1 MLKYIGKRILMMIP
15 VVLGISFIIF
25 SILALTPGDP
35 AQMILGENASLE
47 DIQQLREEM
56 GLNENF
62 LIRYVKYMAD
72 AVRLDFGESYRT
84 SLPVVEEILTRLPN
98 TFSLAFFG
106 IGLSVVIGVPIG
118 IISAVKQYS
127 IFDTVSLGLALI
139 MTSIPAFWLGLMLL
153 LVFALKLGWFPA
165 IGITDWTGF
174 VLPSVTLAIGSMAT
188 MIRMTRST
196 MLEVIREDYIRTAR
210 SKGASEGRIIR
221 RHELRNAL
229 LPIITIIGINFGL
242 QMGGAMICETVFS
255 IPGMG
260 SLMITSVRQKDV
272 PMVMAAV
279 LFVAIAI
286 SLINLLIDII
296 YAFVDPRIKSQ
307 YVKTSR

>member
-25 SILALTPGDP
+25 TILALTPGDP

-47 DIQQLREEM
+47 DIEQLREEM

-62 LIRYVKYMAD
+62 LVRYVKYMAD
-72 AVRLDFGESYRT
+72 AIRLDFGESYRT
-84 SLPVVEEILTRLPN
+84 GLPVVEEILTRLPN
-98 TFSLAFFG
+98 TFALAFFG

-153 LVFALKLGWFPA
+153 LVFALRLGWFPA

-174 VLPSVTLAIGSMAT
+174 VMPSVTQASGSMAV

-210 SKGASEGRIIR
+210 SKGASEGRIIKK
-221 RHELRNAL
+221 HELRNAL
-229 LPIITIIGINFGL
+229 LPIITIVGINFGA